1 MKLDVKKLALLA
13 RIKLTPLEKTKL
25 QKEFKKILDYI
36 SKLKE
41 VDIRGVTD
49 KEAGETVDLKNVM
62 REDNDG
68 YEAGKFSEQ
77 LLKEVPS
84 VEKGYVKVKHILE

>member
-1 MKLDVKKLALLA
+1 MVDIEKLAFLA
-13 RIKLTPLEKTKL
+13 RIKLTPLEKEKL

-36 SKLKE
+36 SKLKKI
-41 VDIRGVTD
+41 DIRNIANNEVSKTTNL
-49 KEAGETVDLKNVM
+49 ENVM
-62 REDNDG
+62 REDEDG
-68 YEAGKFSEQ
+68 YEAGEFSEK